1 MNEKRRA
8 CAHINSSVRRGQ
20 QAVPA
25 KMPRIAAD
33 ILWMSAMGRARS
45 VTGNVY
51 AMVYA

>member
-25 KMPRIAAD
+25 KMTRIAAD
-33 ILWMSAMGRARS
+33 IARRYYP
-45 VTGNVY
+45 VRHNP
-51 AMVYA
+51 